1 MNVSPALAAAALLF
15 LFIMLEGRSRVGD
28 AARSLAAGGDD
39 AGSTRRI
46 GVAFV
51 LSVNAFIV
59 SSLLAVT
66 GIGAYDEGIA
76 RGGVVVM
83 AAGMALRLWS
93 ARVLGASYT
102 RTLRVRTGQTLVR
115 DGPYR
120 LVRHP
125 GYSGSILMWT
135 GAAIASGDILGVV
148 VIVSVIVRA
157 YVLRVRAEDRML
169 AARFGAAYE
178 DYARRVRRLVPFVY

>member
-1 MNVSPALAAAALLF
+1 MNANPALVAAALLF
-15 LFIMLEGRSRVGD
+15 VFIMLEGRSRVGD

-46 GVAFV
+46 GVAFLV
-51 LSVNAFIV
+51 SLNAFVV

-76 RGGVVVM
+76 RAGLAVM
-83 AAGMALRLWS
+83 IAGMALRFWS

-102 RTLRVRTGQTLVR
+102 RTLRVAAAQRLVR
-115 DGPYR
+115 AGPYR
-120 LVRHP
+120 VVRHP
-125 GYSGSILMWT
+125 GYTGSILMWT
-135 GAAIASGDILGVV
+135 GAAIASGDVLGVV
-148 VIVSVIVRA
+148 VIVIVTVRA

-169 AARFGAAYE
+169 ATRFGSEYDE
-178 DYARRVRRLVPFVY
+178 YARRVRRLVPFVF

>member
-1 MNVSPALAAAALLF
+1 MNANPALVAAGLLF

-51 LSVNAFIV
+51 LSLNAFIV

-66 GIGAYDEGIA
+66 GIGAFDEDIA
-76 RGGVVVM
+76 RAGLAVM
-83 AAGMALRLWS
+83 LAGMALRLWS

-102 RTLRVRTGQTLVR
+102 RTLRVAATQRLVR
-115 DGPYR
+115 AGHYR
-120 LVRHP
+120 VVRHP
-125 GYSGSILMWT
+125 GYTGSILMWT
-135 GAAIASGDILGVV
+135 GAAIASGDVLGVV
-148 VIVSVIVRA
+148 VIVFVTVRA
-157 YVLRVRAEDRML
+157 YTLRVRAEDRML
-169 AARFGAAYE
+169 KARFGPEYDE
-178 DYARRVRRLVPFVY
+178 YARRVRRLVPFVY